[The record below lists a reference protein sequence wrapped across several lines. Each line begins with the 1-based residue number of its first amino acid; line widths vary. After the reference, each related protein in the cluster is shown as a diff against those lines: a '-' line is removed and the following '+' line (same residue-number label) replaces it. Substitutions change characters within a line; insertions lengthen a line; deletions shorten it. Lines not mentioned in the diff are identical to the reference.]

1 MASNHHCFMKPSS
14 WDQQRLTSPLEY
26 AVGPKTANTKTPTL
40 KMRWGAECKSPQP
53 LPPPEEGAGRS
64 FFLDILVHR
73 MSALACWQQLT
84 FGGKENKCKPKLPI
98 RELRAGHTASKPSLP
113 WREACS
119 SAWINTTCTRLR
131 TACRRRDKWRQSGRP
146 GR

>member
-53 LPPPEEGAGRS
+53 PPPPEEGRGEV
-64 FFLDILVHR
+64 FFLTFFFIRLGSWRFLVYLEATNAASRFAGLILTYARYDLITWSFV
-73 MSALACWQQLT
+73 
-84 FGGKENKCKPKLPI
+84 GV
-98 RELRAGHTASKPSLP
+98 LRIYP
-113 WREACS
+113 
-119 SAWINTTCTRLR
+119 TR
-131 TACRRRDKWRQSGRP
+131 T
-146 GR
+146 

>member
-53 LPPPEEGAGRS
+53 PPPPEEGAGRS
-64 FFLDILVHR
+64 FFLDILFHR
-73 MSALACWQQLT
+73 MSDSAITPTTRAVLEPQSIRKINVRSLSTPHSLT
-84 FGGKENKCKPKLPI
+84 ICP
-98 RELRAGHTASKPSLP
+98 
-113 WREACS
+113 
-119 SAWINTTCTRLR
+119 
-131 TACRRRDKWRQSGRP
+131 P
-146 GR
+146 GRDYAAIAIFCSDLKPARSSSVKSFGCSQAAK